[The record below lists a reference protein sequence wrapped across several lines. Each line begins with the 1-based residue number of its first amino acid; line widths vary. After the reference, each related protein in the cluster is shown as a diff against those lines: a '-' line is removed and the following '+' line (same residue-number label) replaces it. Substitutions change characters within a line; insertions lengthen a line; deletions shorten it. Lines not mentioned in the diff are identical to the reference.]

1 MDVSP
6 AIGIYIICPAS
17 LCCPVSYF
25 ACTSLRSTACGFTS
39 SALAIYSTG
48 EIRSTIFV

>member
-25 ACTSLRSTACGFTS
+25 TCTSLRSTACGS

>member
-25 ACTSLRSTACGFTS
+25 ACTSLRSA
-39 SALAIYSTG
+39 ALAIYSTG
-48 EIRSTIFV
+48 EIRSAICV